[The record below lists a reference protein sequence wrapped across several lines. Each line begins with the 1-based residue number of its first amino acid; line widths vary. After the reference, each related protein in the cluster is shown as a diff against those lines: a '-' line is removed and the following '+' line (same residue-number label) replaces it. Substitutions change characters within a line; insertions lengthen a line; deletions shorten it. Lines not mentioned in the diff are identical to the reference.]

1 LTARKLG
8 ALQAFSQVPKG
19 AREANDHFLANPG
32 RPTVS
37 YLGCR
42 GEGANRCWQIF
53 TSAVAGACTDHD
65 LWFLAGGDRR
75 AVGAAPERKSM
86 PLVGG
91 IGVLTLCSGL
101 LGTSVGMI
109 NTFRYV
115 QSLAPDKQL
124 EVALLGCAESLNNLV
139 LALLLMVLTALLAI
153 GGAVRVLRAA

>member
-1 LTARKLG
+1 M
-8 ALQAFSQVPKG
+8 
-19 AREANDHFLANPG
+19 LANFYERG
-32 RPTVS
+32 GWGMYRPRSLV
-37 YLGCR
+37 
-42 GEGANRCWQIF
+42 F
-53 TSAVAGACTDHD
+53 
-65 LWFLAGGDRR
+65 AGGDRR
-75 AVGAAPERKSM
+75 AVGAAPERKFM